1 MTFFV
6 AVFLLLMQFL
16 WKYIDD
22 LVGKGLEWNVIL
34 ELMFY
39 ASSTFIPMA
48 LPLAIL
54 LSSIMT
60 FGNLGEHYELVAL
73 KSAGISLPRIMQ
85 PLIILSII
93 ISIMAFL
100 FSNYVMPVANL
111 KMRSLLYD
119 VRHIRPEINIKEG
132 IFYNGIDGFSI
143 RVSKKNTKTKMLYDI
158 KIYDQSKR
166 QGNLNVTLA
175 DSGFMKISEDEKYLM
190 MTLYNG
196 LRYDETIEEGV
207 RNDQKKYPYRR
218 DKFSEQTIL
227 FELEGAGFQR
237 TDEDLFK
244 DHYEMLNVQQLST
257 TIDSLK
263 QAIVKR
269 QNDFGVTMFKSNYFK
284 REDPR
289 IKNDTVKEFR
299 SFDSLFLSLNKVDK
313 AKIYSLASDF
323 IRGSKAYAS
332 TIKEDVKSRLEW
344 VSRHDI
350 EWHRKFTLSFACLVL
365 FFIGAPLGAIIRKGG
380 IGMPVVVSI
389 IFFILYYLLSIMGE
403 KFSREGVIAVYYG
416 MWLSSAVLF
425 PLGVFLT
432 YKAATDSTIMNTDT
446 YVIYYKKFVK
456 LFKKKKI

>member
-6 AVFLLLMQFL
+6 SVFLLLMQFL

-73 KSAGISLPRIMQ
+73 KSAGISLPRIMR
-85 PLIILSII
+85 PLIVLSVF
-93 ISIMAFL
+93 ISIAAFI

-132 IFYNGIDGFSI
+132 IFYNGIDGYSI
-143 RVSKKNTKTKMLYDI
+143 RISRKDRKTKMLYDI
-158 KIYDQSKR
+158 KVYDQSKR
-166 QGNLNVTLA
+166 QGNLNVTVA
-175 DSGFMKISEDEKYLM
+175 DSGFMKLSEDEKFLM

-196 LRYDETIEEGV
+196 LRYDETPEEGV
-207 RNDQKKYPYRR
+207 RKDERKFPFRR
-218 DKFSEQTIL
+218 DLFKEQTIL
-227 FELEGAGFQR
+227 FELEGVGLQR

-244 DHYEMLNVQQLST
+244 DHYEMLNVQQLSS
-257 TIDSLK
+257 TIDSLN
-263 QAIVKR
+263 QAIDKK
-269 QNDFGVTMFKSNYFK
+269 QNDFGVTMYKSNYFK

-289 IKNDTVKEFR
+289 IKSDTVNKIR
-299 SFDSLFLSLNKVDK
+299 NLDSLLMSLSHVDRVKV
-313 AKIYSLASDF
+313 YSLTADF
-323 IRGSKAYAS
+323 IRGSKSYVTS
-332 TIKEDVKSRLEW
+332 MREDIKSRREW

-446 YVIYYKKFVK
+446 YVIYYKKFMSI
-456 LFKKKKI
+456 FKKKNR

>member
-1 MTFFV
+1 TFFV
-6 AVFLLLMQFL
+6 SVFLLLMQFL

-73 KSAGISLPRIMQ
+73 KSAGISLPRIMR
-85 PLIILSII
+85 PLIILSVI
-93 ISIMAFL
+93 ISIMAFW

-132 IFYNGIDGFSI
+132 IFYNGIEGYSI
-143 RVSKKNTKTKMLYDI
+143 RISKKDRNTKMLYDI
-158 KIYDQSKR
+158 KIYDQTKR
-166 QGNLNVTLA
+166 QGNLNVTVA
-175 DSGFMKISEDEKYLM
+175 DSGFMKLSEDEKFLM
-190 MTLYNG
+190 MNLYNG
-196 LRYDETIEEGV
+196 QRYDEVSEEGV
-207 RNDQKKYPYRR
+207 RNDEKKFPFRR
-218 DKFSEQTIL
+218 DKFIEQSIL
-227 FELEGAGFQR
+227 FELEGVGLQR

-244 DHYEMLNVQQLST
+244 DHYEMLNVQQLT
-257 TIDSLK
+257 VTIDSLNQSIEKK
-263 QAIVKR
+263 QT
-269 QNDFGVTMFKSNYFK
+269 DFGVTMYKSNYFK

-289 IKNDTVKEFR
+289 IKSDTVKNTYNL
-299 SFDSLFLSLNKVDK
+299 DSLLLSLNKADR
-313 AKIYSLASDF
+313 AKVYSLAADF
-323 IRGSKAYAS
+323 IRGSKSYVT
-332 TIKEDVKSRLEW
+332 TIREDIKSRREW
-344 VSRHDI
+344 VSRHDV

-389 IFFILYYLLSIMGE
+389 IFFIVYYLLSIMGE
-403 KFSREGVIAVYYG
+403 KFSREGVIPVYYG
-416 MWLSSAVLF
+416 MWLSSVVLF
-425 PLGVFLT
+425 PFGVFLT
-432 YKAATDSTIMNTDT
+432 YKAATDSAIMNTDT
-446 YVIYYKKFVK
+446 YVII
-456 LFKKKKI
+456 FKKLKYFLKKKPN